1 MTAKAKP
8 KAQAKATKPKT
19 KAKAQTPP
27 PTLIPQRI
35 QTEHIAPLIH
45 WIRGAKVMLDR
56 ELAALYGVETRTLK
70 QAVRRNQHRF
80 PDDFMFPLT
89 QEEIEFMVSQNVI
102 PHKKTLGGASPLAF
116 TEQGVAMLSSV
127 LRSHRAVEVNL
138 AIMRTFVQLR
148 KLMDNNQNLS
158 RKINNLEKKYD
169 EQFTAVF
176 HAIKQLLAEDK
187 ARKRQQKR
195 QIGFHTIR

>member
-1 MTAKAKP
+1 MTAKAKT
-8 KAQAKATKPKT
+8 TKPKT
-19 KAKAQTPP
+19 KAKTKPKAQPLPP
-27 PTLIPQRI
+27 ALIPQRI

-56 ELAALYGVETRTLK
+56 ELAAFYGVETRTLK

-127 LRSHRAVEVNL
+127 LRSHRAV
-138 AIMRTFVQLR
+138 FQ
-148 KLMDNNQNLS
+148 
-158 RKINNLEKKYD
+158 
-169 EQFTAVF
+169 
-176 HAIKQLLAEDK
+176 AIKQLLAEDK

-195 QIGFHTIR
+195 PIGFHTIR